1 MDHEDIFAKVR
12 DCLVAALDV
21 EPEEV
26 SLEAS
31 LTDDLEAESIDFVD
45 IIYRLEQT
53 FKIKI
58 PQGELFPQELF
69 SNKDYVDGGVFTDAG
84 RKALESKYP
93 FLETGSTDSL
103 KVTDLP
109 QLYTVDMLVKFL
121 TSKVG

>member
-26 SLEAS
+26 RLDAS

-53 FKIKI
+53 FRVKI

-69 SNKDYVDGGVFTDAG
+69 SNKEYVDVGVFTSAG
-84 RKALESKYP
+84 LAALQSQYP
-93 FLETGSTDSL
+93 FLETGNRSSL
-103 KVTDLP
+103 RVTELP
-109 QLYTVDMLVKFL
+109 QLYTVDMLVKFVA
-121 TSKVG
+121 SKVN